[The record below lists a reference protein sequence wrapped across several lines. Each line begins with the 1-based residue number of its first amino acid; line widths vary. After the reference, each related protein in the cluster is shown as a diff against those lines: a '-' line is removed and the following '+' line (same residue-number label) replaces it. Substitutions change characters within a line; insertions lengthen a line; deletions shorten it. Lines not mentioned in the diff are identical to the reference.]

1 MTYILRI
8 EYNRIECIFIHQFNR
23 ITYFNI
29 DVVRLIQTEWI
40 IFKQFTIGYLID
52 SGYTE
57 YIGGGKK

>member
-1 MTYILRI
+1 MYFYSSI
-8 EYNRIECIFIHQFNR
+8 QFNR

-40 IFKQFTIGYLID
+40 IFKQFTIRYLVD